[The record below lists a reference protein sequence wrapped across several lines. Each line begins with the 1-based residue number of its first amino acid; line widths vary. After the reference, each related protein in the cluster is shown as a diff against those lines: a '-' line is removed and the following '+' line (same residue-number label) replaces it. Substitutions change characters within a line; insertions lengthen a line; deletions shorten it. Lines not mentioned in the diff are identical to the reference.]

1 LQLVSSAGPISAD
14 DRVKIVADGQCL
26 SLLHVQPEDSG
37 KYVCVANNS
46 AGSTRIEITL
56 SVAWP
61 LSVSV
66 QPAHATVDMGNR
78 SVFCTRFIT
87 MANIEFFLR
96 LGKGRN

>member
-1 LQLVSSAGPISAD
+1 MQPQLRPILAD
-14 DRVKIVADGQCL
+14 ERVKIVADGQCL

-46 AGSTRIEITL
+46 AGSTRIEVTL

-66 QPAHATVDMGNR
+66 QPSHATVDMGNR
-78 SVFCTRFIT
+78 SVFC
-87 MANIEFFLR
+87 FFCQR
-96 LGKGRN
+96 RIIKISGVSFFVW